1 MDCKNRKGLKIE
13 RKKNLLLGT
22 IFVLSFN
29 RIDFEVLNKM
39 SSNQTFMSMI
49 NLMKLS

>member
-29 RIDFEVLNKM
+29 RIDFEVLNKIYDQKGLLTY
-39 SSNQTFMSMI
+39 SH
-49 NLMKLS
+49 